1 MLWGRGVIMVIEAPE
16 EEQSEQPDKEL
27 REVTFKCKYCGKHK
41 PLDDM
46 RTLDR
51 YFPPVIVCSDCERKL
66 R

>member
-1 MLWGRGVIMVIEAPE
+1 MTTQLLKK
-16 EEQSEQPDKEL
+16 EQSAQYSKES
-27 REVTFKCKYCGKHK
+27 REITFKCKYCGKHK

-51 YFPPVIVCSDCERKL
+51 YFPPVIACSDCERKL

>member
-1 MLWGRGVIMVIEAPE
+1 MTTQTLEKKQT
-16 EEQSEQPDKEL
+16 EQSDKEA

-46 RTLDR
+46 RTVDR
-51 YFPPVIVCSDCERKL
+51 YFPPVIACSECAEKL